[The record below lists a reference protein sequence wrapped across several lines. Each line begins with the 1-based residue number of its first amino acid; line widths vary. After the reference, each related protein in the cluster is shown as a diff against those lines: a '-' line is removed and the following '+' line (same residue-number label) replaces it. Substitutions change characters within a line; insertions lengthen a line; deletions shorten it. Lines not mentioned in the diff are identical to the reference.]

1 MLQVAAIM
9 HRTRIG
15 KDFSNNMNEA
25 LLEVKDLTM
34 RFGGVTALHELSFAV
49 KKNEICGLIGP
60 NGAGKTTLI
69 SSVCGLTKQTSGEI
83 KVSNFDTIK
92 DYKKTRSLIGLVPQ
106 EFPLE
111 NYESVLNTVNFSR
124 GLFGKK
130 PDENH
135 VKKVLQSLKLWD
147 KKDSPIITLSGGM
160 KRRVL
165 IAKALSHNPKIL
177 FLDEPTSGVD
187 IQLRKEMWEMILK
200 LKKSG
205 VTVILTTHYIKEA
218 ETIADRIG
226 ILNKG
231 ELILVEKKENLIN
244 KFGEKTIIIE
254 FGKKIYKIPK
264 QIRAFD
270 SFITDDNL
278 CLVIKKLKNQKD
290 INITNIIKVISE
302 LEIPIIDIKTEESS
316 LEDIFLDIINEKM
329 KSEFKFN

>member
-1 MLQVAAIM
+1 MISVKNLNKIYSD
-9 HRTRIG
+9 
-15 KDFSNNMNEA
+15 DFYALSNITLDIKQGEVFA
-25 LLEVKDLTM
+25 LL
-34 RFGGVTALHELSFAV
+34 
-49 KKNEICGLIGP
+49 GP

-69 SSVCGLTKQTSGEI
+69 SSVCGLIKQTNGEI

-200 LKKSG
+200 LKRSG

-231 ELILVEKKENLIN
+231 ELILVENKENLIN

-264 QIRAFD
+264 QIKAFD

-278 CLVIKKLKNQKD
+278 CLVIKKLKNNKD
-290 INITNIIKVISE
+290 INITNIVKVISE

-329 KSEFKFN
+329 KSEF

>member
-1 MLQVAAIM
+1 MISVKNLNKIYPDNFYAL
-9 HRTRIG
+9 
-15 KDFSNNMNEA
+15 SNISLDIKQGEVFA
-25 LLEVKDLTM
+25 LL
-34 RFGGVTALHELSFAV
+34 
-49 KKNEICGLIGP
+49 GP

-231 ELILVEKKENLIN
+231 ELILVENKENLIN

-264 QIRAFD
+264 QIKAFD

>member
-1 MLQVAAIM
+1 MISVKNLNKIYPDNFYAL
-9 HRTRIG
+9 
-15 KDFSNNMNEA
+15 SNISLDINQGEVFA
-25 LLEVKDLTM
+25 LL
-34 RFGGVTALHELSFAV
+34 
-49 KKNEICGLIGP
+49 GP

-69 SSVCGLTKQTSGEI
+69 SSVCGLIKQTSGEI

-135 VKKVLQSLKLWD
+135 VKRVLQSLKLWD

-200 LKKSG
+200 LKRSG

-231 ELILVEKKENLIN
+231 ELILVENKENLIN

-290 INITNIIKVISE
+290 VNITNIMKVISE

-316 LEDIFLDIINEKM
+316 LEDIFLDIIN
-329 KSEFKFN
+329 

>member
-1 MLQVAAIM
+1 MISVKNLNKIYPDNFYAL
-9 HRTRIG
+9 
-15 KDFSNNMNEA
+15 SNISLDIKQGEVFA
-25 LLEVKDLTM
+25 LL
-34 RFGGVTALHELSFAV
+34 
-49 KKNEICGLIGP
+49 GP

-200 LKKSG
+200 LKRSG

-231 ELILVEKKENLIN
+231 ELILVENKKNLIN

-264 QIRAFD
+264 QIKAFD

-290 INITNIIKVISE
+290 INITNIMKVISE

-316 LEDIFLDIINEKM
+316 LEDIFLDIIDEKM

>member
-1 MLQVAAIM
+1 MISVKNLNKIYPDNFYAL
-9 HRTRIG
+9 
-15 KDFSNNMNEA
+15 SNISLDIKQGEVFA
-25 LLEVKDLTM
+25 LL
-34 RFGGVTALHELSFAV
+34 
-49 KKNEICGLIGP
+49 GP

-200 LKKSG
+200 LKRSG

-244 KFGEKTIIIE
+244 KFGEKIIIIE

-264 QIRAFD
+264 QIKAFD

>member
-1 MLQVAAIM
+1 MISVKNLNKIYPDNFYAL
-9 HRTRIG
+9 
-15 KDFSNNMNEA
+15 SNISLDIKQGEVFA
-25 LLEVKDLTM
+25 LL
-34 RFGGVTALHELSFAV
+34 
-49 KKNEICGLIGP
+49 GP

-200 LKKSG
+200 LKRSG

-231 ELILVEKKENLIN
+231 ELILVENKENLIN

-264 QIRAFD
+264 QIKAFD

-290 INITNIIKVISE
+290 INITNIMKVISE

-329 KSEFKFN
+329 KSEY

>member
-1 MLQVAAIM
+1 MISIKNLNKVYS
-9 HRTRIG
+9 
-15 KDFSNNMNEA
+15 DNFSALSNISLEIKKGEIFA
-25 LLEVKDLTM
+25 LL
-34 RFGGVTALHELSFAV
+34 
-49 KKNEICGLIGP
+49 GP

-69 SSVCGLTKQTSGEI
+69 SSICGLIKQTNGII

-92 DYKKTRSLIGLVPQ
+92 NYKKTRSLIGLVPQ

-135 VKKVLQSLKLWD
+135 IQNLLKSLKLWD
-147 KKDSPIITLSGGM
+147 KKNSPIITLSGGM

-187 IQLRKEMWEMILK
+187 IQLRKEMWDMILQ
-200 LKKSG
+200 LKRNG

-218 ETIADRIG
+218 ETISDRIG

-231 ELILVEKKENLIN
+231 KLILVENKENLIN
-244 KFGEKTIIIE
+244 KFGEKTITIE

-264 QIRAFD
+264 QIKAFD

-278 CLVIKKLKNQKD
+278 CLVIKKLKNNKD
-290 INITNIIKVISE
+290 INLLNIVKIISE

-316 LEDIFLDIINEKM
+316 LEDIFLDIIDGKV
-329 KSEFKFN
+329 

>member
-1 MLQVAAIM
+1 MISVKNLNKIYPDNFYAL
-9 HRTRIG
+9 
-15 KDFSNNMNEA
+15 SNISLDIKQGEVFA
-25 LLEVKDLTM
+25 LL
-34 RFGGVTALHELSFAV
+34 
-49 KKNEICGLIGP
+49 GP

-200 LKKSG
+200 LKRSG

-264 QIRAFD
+264 QIKAFD

-278 CLVIKKLKNQKD
+278 CLVIKKLRNQKD

-316 LEDIFLDIINEKM
+316 LEDIFLDIIN
-329 KSEFKFN
+329 

>member
-1 MLQVAAIM
+1 MISVKNLNKIYNDNFYAL
-9 HRTRIG
+9 
-15 KDFSNNMNEA
+15 SNISLDIKQGEVFA
-25 LLEVKDLTM
+25 LL
-34 RFGGVTALHELSFAV
+34 
-49 KKNEICGLIGP
+49 GP

-69 SSVCGLTKQTSGEI
+69 SSVCGLIKQTSGEI

-200 LKKSG
+200 LKKNG

-231 ELILVEKKENLIN
+231 ELILVENKENLIN

-264 QIRAFD
+264 QIKAFD

-290 INITNIIKVISE
+290 INITNIMKVISE

-329 KSEFKFN
+329 KSEF

>member
-1 MLQVAAIM
+1 MISVKNLNKIYPDNFYAL
-9 HRTRIG
+9 
-15 KDFSNNMNEA
+15 SNISLDIKQGEVFA
-25 LLEVKDLTM
+25 LL
-34 RFGGVTALHELSFAV
+34 
-49 KKNEICGLIGP
+49 GP

-69 SSVCGLTKQTSGEI
+69 SSVCGLIKQTSGEI

-200 LKKSG
+200 LKRSG

-231 ELILVEKKENLIN
+231 ELILVENKENLIN

-254 FGKKIYKIPK
+254 FGEKIYKIPK
-264 QIRAFD
+264 QIKAFD

-290 INITNIIKVISE
+290 INITNIMKVISE

>member
-1 MLQVAAIM
+1 MISVKNLNKIYPDNFYAL
-9 HRTRIG
+9 
-15 KDFSNNMNEA
+15 SNISLDIKQGEVFA
-25 LLEVKDLTM
+25 LL
-34 RFGGVTALHELSFAV
+34 
-49 KKNEICGLIGP
+49 GP

-69 SSVCGLTKQTSGEI
+69 SSVCGLIKQTSGEI

-200 LKKSG
+200 LKRSG

-231 ELILVEKKENLIN
+231 ELILVENKENLIN

-264 QIRAFD
+264 QIKAFD

-290 INITNIIKVISE
+290 INITNIMKVISE

-329 KSEFKFN
+329 KSEF

>member
-1 MLQVAAIM
+1 MISVKNLNKIYPDNFYAL
-9 HRTRIG
+9 
-15 KDFSNNMNEA
+15 SNISLDIKQGEVFA
-25 LLEVKDLTM
+25 LL
-34 RFGGVTALHELSFAV
+34 
-49 KKNEICGLIGP
+49 GP

-69 SSVCGLTKQTSGEI
+69 SSICGLTKQTSGDI

-111 NYESVLNTVNFSR
+111 NYESILNTVNFSR

-187 IQLRKEMWEMILK
+187 IQLRKEMWEMILN
-200 LKKSG
+200 LKRSG

-231 ELILVEKKENLIN
+231 ELILVENKENLIN

-264 QIRAFD
+264 QIKAFD

-290 INITNIIKVISE
+290 VNITNIMKVISE

-316 LEDIFLDIINEKM
+316 LEDIFLDIIN
-329 KSEFKFN
+329 

>member
-1 MLQVAAIM
+1 MISVKNLNKIYPDNFYAL
-9 HRTRIG
+9 
-15 KDFSNNMNEA
+15 SNISLDIKQGEIIA
-25 LLEVKDLTM
+25 LLE
-34 RFGGVTALHELSFAV
+34 
-49 KKNEICGLIGP
+49 P

-200 LKKSG
+200 LKRSG

-231 ELILVEKKENLIN
+231 ELILVENKENLIN

-254 FGKKIYKIPK
+254 FGKKIYEIPK
-264 QIRAFD
+264 QIKAFD

-278 CLVIKKLKNQKD
+278 CLVIKKLKNNKD
-290 INITNIIKVISE
+290 INITNIVKVISE

-329 KSEFKFN
+329 KSEY

>member
-1 MLQVAAIM
+1 MISVKNLNKIYPDNFYALCNISLDIKQGEV
-9 HRTRIG
+9 
-15 KDFSNNMNEA
+15 FA
-25 LLEVKDLTM
+25 LL
-34 RFGGVTALHELSFAV
+34 
-49 KKNEICGLIGP
+49 GP

-200 LKKSG
+200 LKRSG

-264 QIRAFD
+264 QINAFD

-290 INITNIIKVISE
+290 VNITNIMKVISE
-302 LEIPIIDIKTEESS
+302 LEIPIIDIRTEESS

>member
-1 MLQVAAIM
+1 MISVKNLNKIYPDNFYAL
-9 HRTRIG
+9 
-15 KDFSNNMNEA
+15 SNISLDIKQGEVFA
-25 LLEVKDLTM
+25 LL
-34 RFGGVTALHELSFAV
+34 
-49 KKNEICGLIGP
+49 GP

-187 IQLRKEMWEMILK
+187 IQLRKEMWEMILN
-200 LKKSG
+200 LKRSG

-231 ELILVEKKENLIN
+231 ELILVENKENLIN

-264 QIRAFD
+264 QIKAFD

-290 INITNIIKVISE
+290 VNITNIMKVISE

>member
-1 MLQVAAIM
+1 MISVKNLNKIYPDNFYAL
-9 HRTRIG
+9 
-15 KDFSNNMNEA
+15 SNISLDIKQGEVFA
-25 LLEVKDLTM
+25 LL
-34 RFGGVTALHELSFAV
+34 
-49 KKNEICGLIGP
+49 GP

-200 LKKSG
+200 LKRSG

-231 ELILVEKKENLIN
+231 ELILVENKENLIN

-290 INITNIIKVISE
+290 VNITNIMKVISE

-329 KSEFKFN
+329 KSEF

>member
-1 MLQVAAIM
+1 MISVKNLNKIYPDNFYAL
-9 HRTRIG
+9 
-15 KDFSNNMNEA
+15 SNISLDIKQGEVFA
-25 LLEVKDLTM
+25 LL
-34 RFGGVTALHELSFAV
+34 
-49 KKNEICGLIGP
+49 GP

-111 NYESVLNTVNFSR
+111 NYESILNTVNFSR

-200 LKKSG
+200 LKRSG

-264 QIRAFD
+264 QIKAFD

>member
-1 MLQVAAIM
+1 MISVKNLNKIYPDNFYAL
-9 HRTRIG
+9 
-15 KDFSNNMNEA
+15 SNISLDIKQGEVFA
-25 LLEVKDLTM
+25 LL
-34 RFGGVTALHELSFAV
+34 
-49 KKNEICGLIGP
+49 GP

-130 PDENH
+130 RDENH

-200 LKKSG
+200 LKRSG

-264 QIRAFD
+264 QIKAFD

>member
-1 MLQVAAIM
+1 MISVKNLNKIYPDNFYAL
-9 HRTRIG
+9 
-15 KDFSNNMNEA
+15 SNISLDIKQGEVFA
-25 LLEVKDLTM
+25 LL
-34 RFGGVTALHELSFAV
+34 
-49 KKNEICGLIGP
+49 GP

-130 PDENH
+130 PDENY

-160 KRRVL
+160 KRREL

-200 LKKSG
+200 LKRSG

-231 ELILVEKKENLIN
+231 ELILVENKENLIN

>member
-1 MLQVAAIM
+1 MISVKNLNKIYPDNFYAL
-9 HRTRIG
+9 
-15 KDFSNNMNEA
+15 SNISLDIKQGEVFA
-25 LLEVKDLTM
+25 LL
-34 RFGGVTALHELSFAV
+34 
-49 KKNEICGLIGP
+49 GP

-69 SSVCGLTKQTSGEI
+69 SSVCGLIKQTSGEI

-200 LKKSG
+200 LKRSG

-231 ELILVEKKENLIN
+231 ELILVENKENLIN

-264 QIRAFD
+264 QIKAFD

>member
-1 MLQVAAIM
+1 MISVKNLNKIYPDNFYAL
-9 HRTRIG
+9 
-15 KDFSNNMNEA
+15 SNISLDIKQGEVFA
-25 LLEVKDLTM
+25 LL
-34 RFGGVTALHELSFAV
+34 
-49 KKNEICGLIGP
+49 GP

-200 LKKSG
+200 LKRSG

-231 ELILVEKKENLIN
+231 ELILVENKENLIN

-290 INITNIIKVISE
+290 IDITNIIKVISE

>member
-1 MLQVAAIM
+1 MISVKNLNKIYSDNFYAL
-9 HRTRIG
+9 
-15 KDFSNNMNEA
+15 SNISLDIKQGEVFA
-25 LLEVKDLTM
+25 LL
-34 RFGGVTALHELSFAV
+34 
-49 KKNEICGLIGP
+49 GP

-69 SSVCGLTKQTSGEI
+69 SSVCGLIKQTSGEI

-200 LKKSG
+200 LKRSG

-231 ELILVEKKENLIN
+231 ELILVENKENLIN

-264 QIRAFD
+264 QIKAFD

-278 CLVIKKLKNQKD
+278 CLVIKKLKNNKD
-290 INITNIIKVISE
+290 INITNIMKVISE

>member
-1 MLQVAAIM
+1 MISVKNLNKIYPDSFYAL
-9 HRTRIG
+9 
-15 KDFSNNMNEA
+15 SNISLDIKQGEVFA
-25 LLEVKDLTM
+25 LL
-34 RFGGVTALHELSFAV
+34 
-49 KKNEICGLIGP
+49 GP

-130 PDENH
+130 RDENH

-200 LKKSG
+200 LKRSG

-264 QIRAFD
+264 QIKAFD

>member
-1 MLQVAAIM
+1 MISVKNLNKIYPDNFYAL
-9 HRTRIG
+9 
-15 KDFSNNMNEA
+15 SNISLDIKQGEVFA
-25 LLEVKDLTM
+25 LL
-34 RFGGVTALHELSFAV
+34 
-49 KKNEICGLIGP
+49 GP

-69 SSVCGLTKQTSGEI
+69 SSVCGLIKQTSGEI

-200 LKKSG
+200 LKRSG

-231 ELILVEKKENLIN
+231 ELILVENKENLIN

-264 QIRAFD
+264 QIKAFD

-290 INITNIIKVISE
+290 INITNIMKVISE

-316 LEDIFLDIINEKM
+316 LEDIFLDIIN
-329 KSEFKFN
+329 

>member
-1 MLQVAAIM
+1 MISVKNLNKIYPDNFYAL
-9 HRTRIG
+9 
-15 KDFSNNMNEA
+15 SNISLDIKQGEVFA
-25 LLEVKDLTM
+25 LL
-34 RFGGVTALHELSFAV
+34 
-49 KKNEICGLIGP
+49 GP

-69 SSVCGLTKQTSGEI
+69 SSVCGLIKQTSGEI

-200 LKKSG
+200 LKRSG

-264 QIRAFD
+264 QIKAFD

-290 INITNIIKVISE
+290 INITNIMKVISE

>member
-1 MLQVAAIM
+1 MISVKNLNKIYHDNFYAL
-9 HRTRIG
+9 
-15 KDFSNNMNEA
+15 SNISLDIKQGEVFA
-25 LLEVKDLTM
+25 LL
-34 RFGGVTALHELSFAV
+34 
-49 KKNEICGLIGP
+49 GP

-200 LKKSG
+200 LKRSG

-264 QIRAFD
+264 QIKAFD

>member
-1 MLQVAAIM
+1 MISVKNLNKIYPDNFYAL
-9 HRTRIG
+9 
-15 KDFSNNMNEA
+15 SNISLDIKQGEVFA
-25 LLEVKDLTM
+25 LL
-34 RFGGVTALHELSFAV
+34 
-49 KKNEICGLIGP
+49 GP

-200 LKKSG
+200 LKRSG

-264 QIRAFD
+264 QINAFD

-290 INITNIIKVISE
+290 VNITNIMKVISE

-316 LEDIFLDIINEKM
+316 LEDIFLDIIN
-329 KSEFKFN
+329 

>member
-1 MLQVAAIM
+1 MISVKNLNKIYPDNFYAL
-9 HRTRIG
+9 
-15 KDFSNNMNEA
+15 SNISLDIKQGEVFA
-25 LLEVKDLTM
+25 LL
-34 RFGGVTALHELSFAV
+34 
-49 KKNEICGLIGP
+49 GP

-200 LKKSG
+200 LKRSG

-264 QIRAFD
+264 QIKAFD

-290 INITNIIKVISE
+290 VNITNIIKVISE

>member
-1 MLQVAAIM
+1 M
-9 HRTRIG
+9 
-15 KDFSNNMNEA
+15 
-25 LLEVKDLTM
+25 
-34 RFGGVTALHELSFAV
+34 
-49 KKNEICGLIGP
+49 
-60 NGAGKTTLI
+60 
-69 SSVCGLTKQTSGEI
+69 
-83 KVSNFDTIK
+83 
-92 DYKKTRSLIGLVPQ
+92 IGLVPQ

-147 KKDSPIITLSGGM
+147 KKNSPIITLSGGM

-200 LKKSG
+200 LKRSG

-231 ELILVEKKENLIN
+231 ELILVENKENLIN

-264 QIRAFD
+264 QIKAFD

-290 INITNIIKVISE
+290 INITNIMKVISE

-329 KSEFKFN
+329 KSEF

>member
-1 MLQVAAIM
+1 MISVKNLNKIYPDNFYAL
-9 HRTRIG
+9 
-15 KDFSNNMNEA
+15 SNISLDIKQGEVFA
-25 LLEVKDLTM
+25 LL
-34 RFGGVTALHELSFAV
+34 
-49 KKNEICGLIGP
+49 GP

-200 LKKSG
+200 LKRSG

-231 ELILVEKKENLIN
+231 ELILVENKENLIN

-264 QIRAFD
+264 QIKAFD

-302 LEIPIIDIKTEESS
+302 LGIPIIDIKTEESS

>member
-1 MLQVAAIM
+1 MNNILSIDSVSK
-9 HRTRIG
+9 HYG
-15 KDFSNNMNEA
+15 DF
-25 LLEVKDLTM
+25 
-34 RFGGVTALHELSFAV
+34 TALNNVSVDIKEGSIF
-49 KKNEICGLIGP
+49 GLLGP

-69 SSVCGLTKQTSGEI
+69 SSVCGLIKQTSGEI
-83 KVSNFDTIK
+83 KVSNFDTLK
-92 DYKKTRSLIGLVPQ
+92 EYKKTRSLIGLVPQ

-147 KKDSPIITLSGGM
+147 KKNSPIITLSGGM

-200 LKKSG
+200 LKRSG

-231 ELILVEKKENLIN
+231 ELILVENKENLIN

-264 QIRAFD
+264 QIKAFD

-278 CLVIKKLKNQKD
+278 CLVIKKLKKQKD
-290 INITNIIKVISE
+290 INITNIMKVISE

-329 KSEFKFN
+329 KSEF

>member
-1 MLQVAAIM
+1 MISVKNLNKIYPDNFYAL
-9 HRTRIG
+9 
-15 KDFSNNMNEA
+15 SNISLDIKQGEVFA
-25 LLEVKDLTM
+25 LL
-34 RFGGVTALHELSFAV
+34 
-49 KKNEICGLIGP
+49 GP

-69 SSVCGLTKQTSGEI
+69 SSVCGLIKQTSGEI

-200 LKKSG
+200 LKRSG

-264 QIRAFD
+264 QIKAFD
-270 SFITDDNL
+270 SFITNDNL

>member
-1 MLQVAAIM
+1 MISVKNLNKIYPDNFYAL
-9 HRTRIG
+9 
-15 KDFSNNMNEA
+15 SNISLDIKQGEVFA
-25 LLEVKDLTM
+25 LL
-34 RFGGVTALHELSFAV
+34 
-49 KKNEICGLIGP
+49 GP

-130 PDENH
+130 PDENY

-200 LKKSG
+200 LKRSG

-231 ELILVEKKENLIN
+231 ELILVENKENLIN

-264 QIRAFD
+264 QIKAFD

-302 LEIPIIDIKTEESS
+302 LGIPIIDIKTEESS

>member
-1 MLQVAAIM
+1 MITVKNLNKIYPDNFYAL
-9 HRTRIG
+9 
-15 KDFSNNMNEA
+15 SNISLDIKQGEVFA
-25 LLEVKDLTM
+25 LL
-34 RFGGVTALHELSFAV
+34 
-49 KKNEICGLIGP
+49 GP

-200 LKKSG
+200 LKRSG

-264 QIRAFD
+264 QIKAFD

>member
-1 MLQVAAIM
+1 MISVKNLNKIYPDNFYAL
-9 HRTRIG
+9 
-15 KDFSNNMNEA
+15 SNISLDIKQGEVFA
-25 LLEVKDLTM
+25 LL
-34 RFGGVTALHELSFAV
+34 
-49 KKNEICGLIGP
+49 GP

-69 SSVCGLTKQTSGEI
+69 SSVCGLIKQTNGEI

-200 LKKSG
+200 LKRSG

-231 ELILVEKKENLIN
+231 ELILVENKENLIN

-264 QIRAFD
+264 QIKAFD

-290 INITNIIKVISE
+290 VNITNIMKVISE

>member
-1 MLQVAAIM
+1 MISVKNVNKIYSGNFYAL
-9 HRTRIG
+9 
-15 KDFSNNMNEA
+15 SNISLDIKQGEIFA
-25 LLEVKDLTM
+25 LL
-34 RFGGVTALHELSFAV
+34 
-49 KKNEICGLIGP
+49 GP

-69 SSVCGLTKQTSGEI
+69 SSVCGLIKQTSGEI

-147 KKDSPIITLSGGM
+147 KKNSPIITLSGGM

-200 LKKSG
+200 LKRSG

-226 ILNKG
+226 IINKG
-231 ELILVEKKENLIN
+231 ELILVENKENLIN

-254 FGKKIYKIPK
+254 FGEKIYKIPK
-264 QIRAFD
+264 QIKAFD

-290 INITNIIKVISE
+290 IDITNIMKVISE

>member
-1 MLQVAAIM
+1 MISVKNLNKIY
-9 HRTRIG
+9 
-15 KDFSNNMNEA
+15 SNNFYALSNISLDIKQGEVFA
-25 LLEVKDLTM
+25 LL
-34 RFGGVTALHELSFAV
+34 
-49 KKNEICGLIGP
+49 GP

-69 SSVCGLTKQTSGEI
+69 SSVCGLIKQTSGEI

-147 KKDSPIITLSGGM
+147 KKNSPIITLSGGM

-200 LKKSG
+200 LKRSG

-231 ELILVEKKENLIN
+231 ELILVENKENLIN

-264 QIRAFD
+264 QIKAFD
-270 SFITDDNL
+270 SFITGDNL

-290 INITNIIKVISE
+290 INITNIMKVISE
-302 LEIPIIDIKTEESS
+302 LAIPIIDIKTEESS